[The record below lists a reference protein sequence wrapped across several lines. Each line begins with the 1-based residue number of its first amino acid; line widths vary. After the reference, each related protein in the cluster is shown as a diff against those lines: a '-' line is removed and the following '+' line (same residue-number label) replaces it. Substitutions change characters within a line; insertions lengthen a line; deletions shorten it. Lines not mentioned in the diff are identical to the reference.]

1 MTPKELYESNLA
13 LIDRAIAFVC
23 RKNFLCGPEAEDF
36 RQSVHV
42 KLLENDYK
50 VLRKYKGESSLKTYL
65 VVVIQRHLLDW
76 RNHQWGKQRPSAEA
90 QRLGKVALKL
100 EELIR
105 RDGFFVAEAC
115 EILLTNHHVELSR
128 EELERLADA
137 LPQHPPRP
145 TTVGEDE
152 IGDRP
157 ADTERPEERVL
168 KGELR
173 SEVQRLLAALEK
185 VLGELPADDRL
196 VIEMCVLG
204 NRKIAETA
212 RFLGLTEKEE
222 KSLYRRRAQILA
234 RLRQGLE
241 REGFTWEQ
249 IADLLDPEE

>member
-13 LIDRAIAFVC
+13 LIDQAIAFVC

-50 VLRKYKGESSLKTYL
+50 VLRKYKGQSSLKTYL

-105 RDGFFVAEAC
+105 RDGFSVPVAC

-128 EELERLADA
+128 EELERIAAA
-137 LPQHPPRP
+137 LPQRPPRK
-145 TTVGEDE
+145 TVGEDE
-152 IGDRP
+152 LKDLP
-157 ADTERPEERVL
+157 AQTEPPEERVRR
-168 KGELR
+168 GELH
-173 SEVQRLLAALEK
+173 SEAQRLLAALEK
-185 VLGELPADDRL
+185 VLRELPADDRL

-204 NRKIAETA
+204 NKKIAEAA
-212 RFLGLTEKEE
+212 RFLGLPEKP
-222 KSLYRRRAQILA
+222 LYRRREQILA

-241 REGFTWEQ
+241 AEGFSWEQ
-249 IADLLDPEE
+249 VAELLGLGEIDEE